1 MFTLVNIAVARFKP
15 RDDISTS
22 AKRGHAARTQMLHA
36 KCQIRFAKN
45 LGSERDHERFGGCV
59 RDHVVWAVPLR
70 HRADDTLYIGEGM
83 GIE

>member
-1 MFTLVNIAVARFKP
+1 MLSSVCANGLFYAAVDKIRIS
-15 RDDISTS
+15 DNDVDIGRRSVD
-22 AKRGHAARTQMLHA
+22 AD
-36 KCQIRFAKN
+36 

-70 HRADDTLYIGEGM
+70 NRVDDTLYIGEGI